1 MLHRHIN
8 HGEFTL
14 AAIDSI
20 IERGSAED
28 WRELREAVPTR
39 PELIPKIRKVCEA
52 ELNNPYSSELYEEW
66 LAWLATLSGTA
77 DSDAGPFVAVVDAA
91 IPTQNQDRE

>member
-1 MLHRHIN
+1 MLHRHLN

-20 IERGSAED
+20 IERGSEED

-39 PELIPKIRKVCEA
+39 PELIPKIRQVCEA
-52 ELNNPYSSELYEEW
+52 QRNNPYSSVLYEEW
-66 LAWLATLSGTA
+66 LAWLATLSVT
-77 DSDAGPFVAVVDAA
+77 DDPDAGPSVAVVDAA